1 MSIATETA
9 RPRLRAEGLRL
20 SFGGLRVTH
29 DVSLSLASGARTALI
44 GPNGAGKTTLVNLLS
59 GALKPHAGTVTLEGR
74 PVTGLSQAARVRSGL
89 VRTFQ
94 ISRLFKELSVADNVR
109 TAVLHHHGLSACFF
123 MRRAQ
128 TDMVLEETHAAL
140 AALGLEGSA
149 HRIVG
154 TMALGEQRLVEIA
167 LALAMKPRV
176 LLLDEPAAGVPQS
189 ESGRIFDAIDR
200 LPADLAI
207 LLIEHDMDLVF
218 RFANHIVVLAAG
230 AVLVEGAPGEIA
242 SNHEVKQIYF
252 GRAGHGSQT
261 N

>member
-1 MSIATETA
+1 MSIVSEAA
-9 RPRLRAEGLRL
+9 RPRLQADGLHL

-29 DVSLSLASGARTALI
+29 DVSLSLAPGARTALI

-59 GALKPHAGTVTLEGR
+59 GALKPHAGTVSLEGQ
-74 PVTGLSQAARVRSGL
+74 VVNGLSQSARVRSGL

-94 ISRLFKELSVADNVR
+94 ISRLFKELSVEDNVR
-109 TAVLHHHGLSACFF
+109 TAVQHHHGLAARLFL
-123 MRRAQ
+123 RRAQ
-128 TDMVLEETHAAL
+128 AEMVLAETYAAL
-140 AALGLEGSA
+140 GALGLEGSA
-149 HRIVG
+149 GRTVG

-189 ESGRIFDAIDR
+189 ESGRIFDAIDQ
-200 LPADLAI
+200 LPQDLAI

-218 RFANHIVVLAAG
+218 RFADHIVVMAAG
-230 AVLVEGAPGEIA
+230 TVLVEGGPAEIA
-242 SNHEVKQIYF
+242 ANDQVKQIYF
-252 GRAGHGSQT
+252 GRAGHGPQT